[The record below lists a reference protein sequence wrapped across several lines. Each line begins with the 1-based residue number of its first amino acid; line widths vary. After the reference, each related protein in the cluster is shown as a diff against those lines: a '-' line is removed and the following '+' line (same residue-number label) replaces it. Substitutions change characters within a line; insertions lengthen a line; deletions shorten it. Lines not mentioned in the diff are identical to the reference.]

1 MPAATSRAL
10 AGSVGSLSVALAEL
24 EGPFHRPREFNPHD
38 ESHRLRENMMRT
50 AFAVASI
57 VAASMASIAGAG
69 QWSVANAA
77 ANGSPS
83 PPNPFTVQDVASL
96 ALFNGVSNVDLSA
109 NAANNVVQDVGLETE
124 LLNLNGGAMSAT
136 AGNTLISFFG
146 IHNTNDG
153 LDYFGFVIDNQTASG
168 VSFNLSTSFFTT
180 GSNGAISSNTNVLTA
195 FNDPVYGP
203 GHFVD
208 TALGG
213 TTSFSVGAGQADY
226 FMFAGVGQG
235 DVVAMGGGVAPSNSI
250 VSVQWLTAGYAVAY
264 SDTTT
269 GLGGANVELGL
280 VTNVVP
286 VPAPALLAAVGLAGA
301 AVVRR
306 RLAA

>member
-1 MPAATSRAL
+1 
-10 AGSVGSLSVALAEL
+10 
-24 EGPFHRPREFNPHD
+24 
-38 ESHRLRENMMRT
+38 MRT

-96 ALFNGVSNVDLSA
+96 ALNNGVSNVDLSA
-109 NAANNVVQDVGLETE
+109 NAANNVVQDVGLET
-124 LLNLNGGAMSAT
+124 LRSISILKLRNLSLNGGTMSAT